1 MKAYGVF
8 AGGGVKGVA
17 LAGALS
23 AANKNEINFVGYG
36 GASAGAIIAY
46 LSAIGYSGE
55 KIYHKMLEYILQQML
70 FDDEGAEL
78 IELKKFMSDISGVPR
93 SIKKLNSGGTSPK
106 IVENVKGAC
115 LSTVDFLKALTK
127 VGKTKKSIM
136 TVINSFG
143 LYDTEH
149 LKRTLI
155 AWTEDIEPSL
165 LDHNKQISFFELF
178 NKKNI
183 DLRVISS
190 NLISKRASVYTYK
203 ETPAFDVISA
213 VCASASY
220 PLLFNPHMDDQSIL
234 IDGGLSSNLPMFMF
248 KEEIDK
254 YNRPLYAFELY
265 KENSTDIDEVTFLPY
280 IGRLIDTALEASD
293 HVISGM
299 LNAKRVTI
307 RVPDDIDTLDVQINK
322 IDVMRLFYTG
332 YISGRDFF
340 DEDRTVK
347 LMKAS
352 SGDVRD
358 EALAMYGSKEL
369 FTTVL
374 DAISLSATIENEDV
388 RAWLYVP
395 TSRSTIIS
403 IATSFNAIDK
413 IHEWSSSDKSDAWT
427 AWENKAET
435 ISESIDSNGF
445 SRTRVS
451 MPIFLEED
459 NLKFTQSNTS
469 ASTAVGVL
477 VLDMDREPED
487 CLWLTLAKSRTVLH
501 NLFRDELILP
511 WQLVLSRM
519 LSKTS
524 Y

>member
-23 AANKNEINFVGYG
+23 AANKNDINFVGYG

-70 FDDEGAEL
+70 FEDEGAEL
-78 IELKKFMSDISGVPR
+78 IELKKFISDISGIPS
-93 SIKKLNSGGTSPK
+93 SIKKLNSGGTSQEFF
-106 IVENVKGAC
+106 VNAKGVYF
-115 LSTVDFLKALTK
+115 STVDFFKAFAKL
-127 VGKTKKSIM
+127 GKTKKSIM
-136 TVINSFG
+136 TVINNFG

-149 LKRTLI
+149 LKNTLI
-155 AWTEDIEPSL
+155 SWTEDLDPNL
-165 LDHNKQISFFELF
+165 LDYNKKISFVELF
-178 NKKNI
+178 NKKEI
-183 DLRVISS
+183 DLRVVSS
-190 NLISKRASVYTYK
+190 NLISKKASVYTYK
-203 ETPAFDVISA
+203 ETPDFDVISA

-220 PLLFNPHMDDQSIL
+220 PFLFNPHMDEQSIL

-248 KEEIDK
+248 KDEIDK

-265 KENSTDIDEVTFLPY
+265 KENSTNVDEVTFFPY

-322 IDVMRLFYTG
+322 IDVMRLYYTG
-332 YISGRDFF
+332 YINGRDFF
-340 DEDRTVK
+340 EKDRTVQ

-352 SGDVRD
+352 SGDIRD

-374 DAISLSATIENEDV
+374 DAIGLSATIDDEDV

-395 TSRSTIIS
+395 TGRSTIIS

-413 IHEWSSSDKSDAWT
+413 IYEWSSSDRSDAWT
-427 AWENKAET
+427 AWVNKAET
-435 ISESIDSNGF
+435 ISESIDSNGS

-469 ASTAVGVL
+469 VSTAVGVL
-477 VLDMDREPED
+477 VLDMDREPKD

-501 NLFRDELILP
+501 NLFRDELMLP
-511 WQLVLSRM
+511 WQLVLSRI